1 MRIHWYQYFALFSL
15 LWAIYCHR
23 GLNAFS
29 IGIMIPLLLLDNL
42 AEIIASNWRYLFH
55 LNNNYFI
62 YNLYLL
68 LSTPL
73 FFSLFAA
80 MLDLNQPERRRLFW
94 TGVAIEVFILLNYF
108 FIQRWTDFN
117 TYSLLVAQTANIIL
131 SCLVLARLAIR
142 KDDESGLLQDP
153 YFWIN
158 AMILLFSL
166 VTVIVLGMQKYI
178 AVNHI
183 EIRNKILYSAI
194 MPAANAVL
202 YTGYSCAFLLCQI
215 QKNK

>member
-1 MRIHWYQYFALFSL
+1 
-15 LWAIYCHR
+15 
-23 GLNAFS
+23 
-29 IGIMIPLLLLDNL
+29 MIPLLLLDNL
-42 AEIIASNWRYLFH
+42 TEIVATNIRFLFH
-55 LNNNYFI
+55 WDSNYLI
-62 YNLYLL
+62 YNIYLL

-73 FFSLFAA
+73 FFALFAA
-80 MLDLNQPERRRLFW
+80 MLGLDKKERRRLW
-94 TGVAIEVFILLNYF
+94 WGAAAIEAFILFNCF

-117 TYSLLVAQTANIIL
+117 TFSLLVVETANIIL

-183 EIRNKILYSAI
+183 EIRNKVLYSAI

-202 YTGYSCAFLLCQI
+202 YTGYSCAFLLCQM